1 MVFDDVLL
9 IDVVGPSDVF
19 GRANN
24 LLVRTGQPERYRI
37 TVLST
42 FGGEIRAAGGLR
54 LQTAAL
60 PPPAICAFDTV
71 LVAGGPGVQ
80 KARRDMQLLNWIRAV
95 EPGVQRLGSVCT
107 GAYVVAEAGLLT
119 GKSATTHWRYEG
131 DFAAQFPQ
139 VRLNIDAMFVRDG
152 KLFSSAGGAAG
163 IDLAL
168 SLVDEDFG
176 RDLAA
181 EIASDLV
188 VSNVRAAGQTQHS
201 AALASYGST
210 SDKVQR
216 ATDLILSRPGQRHHR
231 GTGGRPCRTQ
241 HAAAGAQVRR
251 VAARDTDP
259 LHRLRARAA
268 RARTGVGHTAAD
280 GEDRPALRI
289 FRAGAAQAGV
299 PQGDREH
306 AGGLQEE
313 PRRRRTLGSGGL
325 MQRLPVL
332 DGLDIWRILACVC
345 HLRQG

>member
-1 MVFDDVLL
+1 MRPPTWRTREICFVVFDDVLL

-19 GRANN
+19 GRANT

-60 PPPAICAFDTV
+60 PAPAICAFDTL
-71 LVAGGPGVQ
+71 LVAGGPGVHT
-80 KARRDMQLLNWIRAV
+80 ARRNLHLLNWLRAV
-95 EPGVQRLGSVCT
+95 EPSVQRIGSVCT

-119 GKSATTHWRYEG
+119 GRSATTHWRYEE

-181 EIASDLV
+181 EIASELV

-201 AALASYGST
+201 AALAAYGSR
-210 SDKVQR
+210 SDKVRR
-216 ATDLILSRPGQRHHR
+216 ATGFILSQLESGVTVEQVAEHVGLSTRQLLRQFVASLHVTPAHYIATARVQLARELVS
-231 GTGGRPCRTQ
+231 GTRQPM
-241 HAAAGAQVRR
+241 
-251 VAARDTDP
+251 
-259 LHRLRARAA
+259 
-268 RARTGVGHTAAD
+268 
-280 GEDRPALRI
+280 EKIALRCGFSGREQLKRVFRKATGSTPEE
-289 FRAGAAQAGV
+289 FRADHGGGM
-299 PQGDREH
+299 PSDR
-306 AGGLQEE
+306 A
-313 PRRRRTLGSGGL
+313 
-325 MQRLPVL
+325 
-332 DGLDIWRILACVC
+332 D
-345 HLRQG
+345 